1 MYKVLTIAGSDSGGG
16 AGIQADLKTFQERDV
31 YGMSVITALTAQN
44 SLGVHGIYPQSL
56 EAISKQIDAVL
67 SDIGADAIKT
77 GMLFS
82 AEIIQTTAL
91 KLKEYNVTNLVI
103 DPVMIA
109 KGGSTLLE
117 KEAVESLKTD
127 LLPLASVITPNIPE
141 ASVLLNGMEIQTIE
155 DMEKAAMEL
164 TNYGCQGVLVKGGH
178 MNGKDSVDVLYV
190 DQKYYYYES
199 KRIDTKHT
207 HGTGCTFSACIAAEL
222 AKGKSISESV
232 SVAKEFITSA
242 IQHSLPL
249 GSGIGPTNHAAYRI
263 NQSVDTH
270 SY

>member
-1 MYKVLTIAGSDSGGG
+1 
-16 AGIQADLKTFQERDV
+16 
-31 YGMSVITALTAQN
+31 
-44 SLGVHGIYPQSL
+44 
-56 EAISKQIDAVL
+56 
-67 SDIGADAIKT
+67 
-77 GMLFS
+77 
-82 AEIIQTTAL
+82 
-91 KLKEYNVTNLVI
+91 
-103 DPVMIA
+103 
-109 KGGSTLLE
+109 
-117 KEAVESLKTD
+117 
-127 LLPLASVITPNIPE
+127 
-141 ASVLLNGMEIQTIE
+141 
-155 DMEKAAMEL
+155 
-164 TNYGCQGVLVKGGH
+164 